1 MSSSVFIGLSFII
14 TKKGLMNAR
23 KHHGVSAADGKH
35 HYLKN
40 WTWWAGMSTMAVGEI
55 LNFSA
60 YSFAPPILV
69 TPLGALSVILG
80 AIFASIFLKEK
91 LGAIG
96 KIGCLLSVA
105 GALIVVMHAPEDR
118 EVTSI
123 DELLFYAL
131 QPPFVMY
138 CTIVVIVSLIMIYVI
153 VPRYG
158 KTNPF
163 VYVSICS
170 LVGSVSVMAI
180 KAFGI
185 ALKLTFAGNNQFKH
199 ASTYVFAVVVV
210 VCIITQ
216 MNYFNKALEQF
227 STNVVNP
234 IYFVSFTS
242 ATIAAS
248 AILYQGF
255 NTDNSVNVV
264 SLICG
269 FVIIF
274 AGVYLLDTI
283 ARGAGAGE
291 TDHYTGYGEDEG
303 LLMSEA
309 ELLENEESL
318 GLTDIRES
326 VDIERTRRQKD
337 MKRGDS
343 REPLK
348 EIHNEPHQSQAK
360 HEKEKH
366 VIPDDLADYDKLS
379 KIGEGTYGVVY
390 KAYQKGSNRLVAL
403 KRVPLH
409 YEQGIPITTVRE
421 IALLKEVS
429 HRNVVK

>member
-1 MSSSVFIGLSFII
+1 M
-14 TKKGLMNAR
+14 
-23 KHHGVSAADGKH
+23 
-35 HYLKN
+35 
-40 WTWWAGMSTMAVGEI
+40 MAVGEI

-60 YSFAPPILV
+60 YSFAPPF
-69 TPLGALSVILG
+69 S

-91 LGAIG
+91 LGPIG

-105 GALIVVMHAPEDR
+105 GALIVVLHAPEDK

-123 DELLFYAL
+123 NELLFYAL
-131 QPPFVMY
+131 QPPFMMY
-138 CTIVVIVSLIMIYVI
+138 CAIVILVSLIMIYVI

-158 KTNPF
+158 KSNPF

-185 ALKLTFAGNNQFKH
+185 ALKLTFAGHNQFKH
-199 ASTYVFAVVVV
+199 TSTYFFAAVVV
-210 VCIITQ
+210 VCIMTQ

-255 NTDNSVNVV
+255 NTDSPINVV

-274 AGVYLLDTI
+274 AGVYLLDSI
-283 ARGAGAGE
+283 ARGAGTNE
-291 TDHYTGYGEDEG
+291 IESYTRYGEEEG

-318 GLTDIRES
+318 GLMDLRASE
-326 VDIERTRRQKD
+326 DHERTGR
-337 MKRGDS
+337 
-343 REPLK
+343 
-348 EIHNEPHQSQAK
+348 
-360 HEKEKH
+360 
-366 VIPDDLADYDKLS
+366 
-379 KIGEGTYGVVY
+379 
-390 KAYQKGSNRLVAL
+390 
-403 KRVPLH
+403 
-409 YEQGIPITTVRE
+409 
-421 IALLKEVS
+421 
-429 HRNVVK
+429 